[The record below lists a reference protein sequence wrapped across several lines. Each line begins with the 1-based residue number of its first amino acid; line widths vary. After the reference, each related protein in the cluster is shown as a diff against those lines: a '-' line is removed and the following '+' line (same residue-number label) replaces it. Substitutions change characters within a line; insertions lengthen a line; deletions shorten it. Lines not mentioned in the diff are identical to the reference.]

1 MWTSPLA
8 LCIIS
13 TNNVRGTVLFR
24 SGGNKRKLSTAIAL
38 VGNPPIVFLVSE
50 TVHHWVYS
58 GIICITHYHSK
69 LKHPTSHTPPPYPKS
84 ETLDP
89 LSNLP
94 TFQLANA
101 DNFLAVR
108 NNMLTLGQEWG
119 DVPQLDLCWK
129 VRVPSWTLHYSLNS
143 VFLSLKDEP
152 TTGMDP
158 VARRFLWDSLM
169 TVMKRG
175 RSIVLTSHRW
185 GIKTS
190 SFLYLKLSFFFSNT
204 CPSLCQV
211 TITMLN

>member
-1 MWTSPLA
+1 MY
-8 LCIIS
+8 
-13 TNNVRGTVLFR
+13 VVLFYFAAVETNENSALLLR
-24 SGGNKRKLSTAIAL
+24 WLVILQLYFWWVKLFIIEFIPVLFVLHTITASLNIQ
-38 VGNPPIVFLVSE
+38 PP
-50 TVHHWVYS
+50 T
-58 GIICITHYHSK
+58 
-69 LKHPTSHTPPPYPKS
+69 PPPPYPKS